1 MTETKQTTHLTP
13 LQKEVWEIV
22 KLHTTE
28 SKDRKHWIQ
37 DLAVYG
43 CVSGMVNNLIYY
55 QQTERFFNQHEDEI
69 LEPAGLYNFRP
80 DIVDL
85 GMMQLKNTLAGTSET
100 IAVETARVGARLAHR
115 ARWKHPLAQRADRR
129 LRVDADG

>member
-1 MTETKQTTHLTP
+1 MTETKQMTDLTP

-37 DLAVYG
+37 DLAVHG

-69 LEPAGLYNFRP
+69 LELAGLYNFRP

-85 GMMQLKNTLAGTSET
+85 GMMQLKNTLAWFAFE
-100 IAVETARVGARLAHR
+100 VTAEDLAEKKSLH
-115 ARWKHPLAQRADRR
+115 L
-129 LRVDADG
+129 